1 MILNISVITYETP
14 ILNTRNKMRLEQIRI
29 DGGTQA
35 RAKMNEDTV
44 RTYAEALKDGVE
56 FPPVVVFHDGKDHWL
71 ADGFNRYYAHQS
83 IKRTEI
89 EADVRRGNILDA
101 KLYACGA
108 NATHGQPRT
117 IADKRNSVL
126 LVLNEAAWKGMSE
139 REVARACNVSHTY
152 VQIVKKSLATLPQ
165 AESSPKAEKK
175 QIPKQEVPEYD
186 PSDDMRETITA
197 LNEELEKATRAAAA
211 GVLAD
216 GMENAQEIMDR
227 QAEEIK
233 TLQAELDGLKSTR
246 DTMMVEIKEL
256 KKQCA
261 YYQKKMKE
269 IAK

>member
-1 MILNISVITYETP
+1 
-14 ILNTRNKMRLEQIRI
+14 MRLDQIRI

-35 RAKMNEDTV
+35 RAKMSEETV
-44 RTYAEALKDGVE
+44 RNYADALKDGVE
-56 FPPVVVFHDGKDHWL
+56 FPPVVVFHDGKDYWL
-71 ADGFNRYYAHQS
+71 ADGFNRYYAHLS

-89 EADVRRGNILDA
+89 EAEIQRGNVLDA

-108 NATHGQPRT
+108 NAAHGQPRT
-117 IADKRNSVL
+117 NADKRNAVMMVL
-126 LVLNEAAWKGMSE
+126 SEGAWKGWSA
-139 REVARACNVSHTY
+139 RDVALHCAVTHTF
-152 VQIVKKSLATLPQ
+152 VNNVKKSLETVSTP
-165 AESSPKAEKK
+165 EKAEKK
-175 QIPKQEVPEYD
+175 KTIPKQEEPEYD
-186 PSDDMRETITA
+186 ATDDMREAIST
-197 LNEELEKATRAAAA
+197 LNEELEKANRAAAA
-211 GVLAD
+211 GILAE
-216 GMENAQEIMDR
+216 GMEDAREIMER

>member
-1 MILNISVITYETP
+1 MLNISVITYETP

-29 DGGTQA
+29 DGGTQM
-35 RAKMNEDTV
+35 RAKMSDETV
-44 RTYAEALKDGVE
+44 KSYADALKEGAS
-56 FPPVVVFHDGKDHWL
+56 FPPVVVFFDGKDNWL
-71 ADGFNRYYAHQS
+71 ADGFNRYFANKM
-83 IKRTEI
+83 IGRKEI
-89 EADVRRGNILDA
+89 DVDVVRGNVLDA

-117 IADKRNSVL
+117 IADKRNAVL
-126 LVLNEAAWKGMSE
+126 MILNEGACKDWSA
-139 REVARACNVSHTY
+139 RQVAVHCAVTHTL
-152 VQIVKKSLATLPQ
+152 VNSIKKSLEAASTP
-165 AESSPKAEKK
+165 EKPEKKKTIPKAE
-175 QIPKQEVPEYD
+175 EPEYD
-186 PSDDMRETITA
+186 AEDDMREAIST
-197 LNEELEKATRAAAA
+197 LNEELEKANRAAAA

-216 GMENAQEIMDR
+216 GMEDAREIMER

-233 TLQAELDGLKSTR
+233 TLKAELDGLKSTR

>member
-1 MILNISVITYETP
+1 
-14 ILNTRNKMRLEQIRI
+14 MRLEQIRI

-35 RAKMNEDTV
+35 RAKMSEETV
-44 RTYAEALKDGVE
+44 KTYADALKDGKK
-56 FPPVVVFHDGKDHWL
+56 FPPVTVFFDSKDYWL

-89 EADVRRGNILDA
+89 EADIRRGSILDA

-108 NATHGQPRT
+108 NASHGQPRT
-117 IADKRNSVL
+117 IADKRNAVL
-126 LVLNEAAWKGMSE
+126 LVLNETAWKGMSE
-139 REVARACNVSHTY
+139 RDVARACNVSHTY

-175 QIPKQEVPEYD
+175 QIPKQEEPEYD

-216 GMENAQEIMDR
+216 GMESAQEIMER

-233 TLQAELDGLKSTR
+233 TLQAENDGLKATR
-246 DTMMVEIKEL
+246 NTMQVEIKEL

-261 YYQKKMKE
+261 YYQKKLKDIE
-269 IAK
+269 K